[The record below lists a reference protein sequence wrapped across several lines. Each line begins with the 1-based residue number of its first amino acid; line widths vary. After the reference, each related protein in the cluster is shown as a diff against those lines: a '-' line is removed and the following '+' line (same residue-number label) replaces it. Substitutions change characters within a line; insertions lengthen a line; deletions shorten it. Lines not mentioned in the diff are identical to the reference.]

1 VERLTV
7 CRNLLWQWGI
17 EECFWAST
25 LGRKVLTQETRPIE
39 QTTGIMRH
47 DLPKR
52 TPQEEREVA
61 AQGIAEE
68 AIKRMDG

>member
-1 VERLTV
+1 MGYRRVFLGFYA
-7 CRNLLWQWGI
+7 WQ
-17 EECFWAST
+17 
-25 LGRKVLTQETRPIE
+25 KVLTQETRPIE

>member
-1 VERLTV
+1 MGYRRVFLGFYA
-7 CRNLLWQWGI
+7 WQ
-17 EECFWAST
+17 
-25 LGRKVLTQETRPIE
+25 KVLTQETRPIE

-61 AQGIAEE
+61 AQGIVEE

>member
-1 VERLTV
+1 MFLGFYA
-7 CRNLLWQWGI
+7 WQ
-17 EECFWAST
+17 
-25 LGRKVLTQETRPIE
+25 KVLTQETRPIE

-61 AQGIAEE
+61 AQGIVEE